1 MISGRKQINDG
12 VISTFLAGHDPMERI
27 VNLDYKYNE
36 DKIKVIYRDENDKKC
51 EFMDFFHPFCW
62 ATRSACDKL
71 CKGDRNK
78 LRALLTE
85 YGIKVKKLDTR
96 DTTGK
101 ERSEYDNGYLFMF
114 YTINAMS
121 YKKFLEFFQ
130 KAENPIYSK
139 EDDEGAKKR
148 SKQYLIVTP
157 QEQYM
162 IATGKRFFK
171 GYEDYN
177 ELLRLIFDL
186 ETEGLDPTR
195 HRIIELGVRFNR
207 PIQTKTGLREYQHI
221 FKLKGETDEEK
232 NFNELELIKVMIKMI
247 HAFEPDIIT
256 AHNGENFDWWFII
269 ERCKVLGTTIEELSK
284 PLFDGNSIRKNNR
297 ETILKLGGEIETFYQ
312 TIVPNTVITD
322 SLHAVRRA
330 QALDSNMERADL
342 KYVTKYSKIVKPNRV
357 YMPGDKIA
365 SVSTDLEKRY
375 AYNDVDGDW
384 YLYDPNYKEINNKKK
399 EPEHNLNYFIK
410 YVEDK
415 TRVATRDE
423 WCEINAEGLSVT
435 WEEYISEIN
444 EENNSLPSPE
454 DLYNDYIKQFNEE
467 QKRASSFTKG
477 MGQKGFTMYTRN
489 YIADGYELVTGEYIG
504 NRYLLDDLW
513 ECDKVEH
520 RYNGSNFLICKMLPV
535 PFQKCCTMG
544 TAGQWKSIMLA
555 WSYENNLAV
564 PMFGESKSFTG
575 GLSRLLK
582 VGFID
587 NVAKFDYNSLYPSIT
602 LTWDISDPEKD
613 LMGAMLFFLEYVL
626 LQREKYKGL
635 MKQAGKLK
643 DKLEDQLTNFTGTEK
658 EKLKLLDDIRK
669 AAEDKSAND
678 KKQLPLKIL
687 GNSFFGSYGAPNVFP
702 FGSLVCAERIT
713 CTGRMCLR
721 LMISHFS
728 TKIPTMAGGSKEY
741 AYQPIVGDSFTGDTP
756 LFIKYKKDY
765 DFNKAGWIDIK
776 PVSEIFDEDC
786 SEIDG
791 LGREYDYSEKPY
803 WVLCRSGW
811 CDCKYVY
818 RHGTDKDIYRV
829 IDDNTGVMVDVTEDH
844 SLYNDEKKEIKPSEI
859 DENTKLEYFDSK
871 FDDGTEKVAYY
882 FMELK
887 IKEVANGIDDRF
899 PTYFMNLEPSYYRE
913 LLSIWEENKR
923 DNIEYTKTVQAQI
936 QFFYSKL
943 NTNI

>member
-1 MISGRKQINDG
+1 MAERKQITEE
-12 VISTFLAGHDPMERI
+12 VISTFLTGRDPMERI
-27 VNLDYKYNE
+27 INLEYKYNE
-36 DKIKVIYRDENDKKC
+36 DKIKVFYRDENDNKC
-51 EFMDFFHPFCW
+51 EMMDFFHPFCW

-71 CKGDRNK
+71 CNGDRDE
-78 LRALLTE
+78 LRALLAK
-85 YGIKVKKLDTR
+85 YNIKVKKLDTR

-101 ERSEYDNGYLFMF
+101 ERKEYENGYLFMF
-114 YTINAMS
+114 YTIKAMS

-130 KAENPIYSK
+130 KAGNPIYSK
-139 EDDEGAKKR
+139 EVDEGSKKR

-195 HRIIELGVRFNR
+195 HRILQVGIRFNR
-207 PIQTKTGLREYQHI
+207 PIKTKEGVREYSQI
-221 FKLKGETDEEK
+221 FSLKGNTEEEK
-232 NFNELELIKVMIKMI
+232 NTKEIELITIMLKMI
-247 HAFEPDIIT
+247 QHYKPDIVT

-269 ERCKVLGTTIEELSK
+269 ERCKALGIDIEELSS
-284 PLFDGNSIRKNNR
+284 PFFNGASIKKNNR

-312 TIVPNTVITD
+312 TVVPGTTVTD

-330 QALDSNMERADL
+330 QAADSNMERADL

-357 YMPGDKIA
+357 YVPGDKIA
-365 SVSTDLEKRY
+365 STLKDLEEHY
-375 AYNDVDGDW
+375 AFNNVDGDW
-384 YLYDPNYKEINNKKK
+384 YVYNPSV
-399 EPEHNLNYFIK
+399 PSS
-410 YVEDK
+410 
-415 TRVATRDE
+415 ATE
-423 WCEINAEGLSVT
+423 
-435 WEEYISEIN
+435 
-444 EENNSLPSPE
+444 
-454 DLYNDYIKQFNEE
+454 
-467 QKRASSFTKG
+467 FTKG
-477 MGQKGFTMYTRN
+477 IGPKGFTLYTRN
-489 YIADGYELVTGEYIG
+489 YIADGYTLVSGKYIVE
-504 NRYLLDDLW
+504 RYLQDDLW

-555 WSYENNLAV
+555 WSYENDLAV

-582 VGFID
+582 VGFVD

-613 LMGAMLFFLEYVL
+613 LMGAMLYFLEYVL
-626 LQREKYKGL
+626 LQREKYKQL
-635 MKQAGKLK
+635 MKKAGKLK
-643 DKLEDQLTNFTGTEK
+643 DKLEKELENFTGTAQ
-658 EKLKLLDDIRK
+658 EKLKLIDDIRK
-669 AAEDKSAND
+669 AAEEKSAND
-678 KKQLPLKIL
+678 KKQLPLKLL

-721 LMISHFS
+721 LMISHFNKLGY
-728 TKIPTMAGGSKEY
+728 T
-741 AYQPIVGDSFTGDTP
+741 PIVGDSFTGDTP

-765 DFNKAGWIDIK
+765 DFKKAGWIDIK
-776 PVSEIFDEDC
+776 PVSEIFDEDS

-818 RHGTDKDIYRV
+818 RHGTDKEIYRV
-829 IDDNTGVMVDVTEDH
+829 TDSNTGTMVDVTEDH
-844 SLYNDEKKEIKPSEI
+844 SLYNDKQQEIKPSEI
-859 DENTKLEYFDSK
+859 DENTKLEYFTGK
-871 FDDGTEKVAYY
+871 FDDGIEKVEQYY
-882 FMELK
+882 LGL
-887 IKEVANGIDDRF
+887 ITKEVAYSLEDRF

-913 LLSIWEENKR
+913 ILDIWREYSR
-923 DNIEYTKTVQAQI
+923 DSIEYSKTVQAQI

-943 NTNI
+943 NTNS

>member
-1 MISGRKQINDG
+1 MIPGRKQINDE

-27 VNLDYKYNE
+27 VNLEYKYNE
-36 DKIKVIYRDENDKKC
+36 DKIKVIYRDENDNKC
-51 EFMDFFHPFCW
+51 EMMDYFHPFCW

-71 CKGDRNK
+71 CNGDRGR
-78 LRALLTE
+78 LRELLAE

-96 DTTGK
+96 DATGK

-139 EDDEGAKKR
+139 EVDEGSKKR

-186 ETEGLDPTR
+186 ETEGLDPTTK
-195 HRIIELGVRFNR
+195 RIIEVGIRFNR
-207 PIQTKTGLREYQHI
+207 PIPTKTGLREYQQI
-221 FKLKGETDEEK
+221 FKLKGKTEEEK
-232 NFNELELIKVMIKMI
+232 DAYELELIKVMLKMI
-247 HAFEPDIIT
+247 QVFKPDIIT
-256 AHNGENFDWWFII
+256 AHNGENFDWWFIM
-269 ERCKVLGTTIEELSK
+269 ERCKMLGTTIEELSK
-284 PLFDGNSIRKNNR
+284 PFFNDNSVRKNNR

-312 TIVPNTVITD
+312 TIVPGVVITD

-365 SVSTDLEKRY
+365 AVSTDLEKHY
-375 AYNDVDGDW
+375 AYNDIDGDW
-384 YLYDPNYKEINNKKK
+384 YLYDPNFKESAIKKV
-399 EPEHNLNYFIK
+399 EPEYTLEHF
-410 YVEDK
+410 K
-415 TRVATRDE
+415 TIAAEAHRTPTREE
-423 WCEINAEGLSVT
+423 WCEINAEGVSVT
-435 WEEYISEIN
+435 WEEYLADIE
-444 EENNSLPSPE
+444 EENENLPTAE
-454 DLYNDYIKQFNEE
+454 ELYEDYITKFNEE
-467 QKRASSFTKG
+467 QNKPVPLKG
-477 MGQKGFTMYTRN
+477 MSGKGFTMYTRN
-489 YIADGYELVTGEYIG
+489 YIADGYELVTGEFIG

-635 MKQAGKLK
+635 MKKAGKLK
-643 DKLEDQLTNFTGTEK
+643 DKLEKELESFTGSEEEK
-658 EKLKLLDDIRK
+658 RHLLDEIRK

-721 LMISHFS
+721 LMISHFN
-728 TKIPTMAGGSKEY
+728 KLGY
-741 AYQPIVGDSFTGDTP
+741 APIVGDSFTGDTP
-756 LFIKYKKDY
+756 LFIKYKE
-765 DFNKAGWIDIK
+765 DFGFNRKGWIDIK
-776 PVSEIFDEDC
+776 PVSEIFNDMESQIDE
-786 SEIDG
+786 

-803 WVLCRSGW
+803 LVLCRSGW

-818 RHGTDKDIYRV
+818 RHKTDKDVYCV
-829 IDDNTGVMVDVTEDH
+829 TNSQGVVVDVTEDH
-844 SLYNDEKKEIKPSEI
+844 SLYDKDYKEIKPSAITQDTE
-859 DENTKLEYFDSK
+859 LEYYTNEIHS
-871 FDDGTEKVAYY
+871 GNEKMVTLLI
-882 FMELK
+882 EETVKSVISGKL
-887 IKEVANGIDDRF
+887 DRF
-899 PTYFMNLEPSYYRE
+899 PAPFMNLSSE
-913 LLSIWEENKR
+913 
-923 DNIEYTKTVQAQI
+923 
-936 QFFYSKL
+936 YSKEVIDYWNEHINGEIDFSKTL
-943 NTNI
+943 EAQLQFIYTRIK

>member
-1 MISGRKQINDG
+1 MHLFLLYKKKVLYSVVYIEILFYFCGNLKKNMIPDRKQINEE

-36 DKIKVIYRDENDKKC
+36 DKIKVIYRDENDNKC
-51 EFMDFFHPFCW
+51 EMMDFFHPFCW

-71 CKGDRNK
+71 CKGDRVR
-78 LRALLTE
+78 LRELLAQ
-85 YGIKVKKLDTR
+85 YDIKVKKLDTR
-96 DTTGK
+96 DTNGV
-101 ERSEYDNGYLFMF
+101 ERTEYENGYLFMF
-114 YTINAMS
+114 YTIKAMS

-139 EDDEGAKKR
+139 SDDEGSKKR

-177 ELLRLIFDL
+177 QLLRLIFDL
-186 ETEGLDPTR
+186 ETQGLDPKR

-207 PIQTKTGLREYQHI
+207 PVHTKTGLREYQHI
-221 FKLKGETDEEK
+221 FKLKGNTEEEQ
-232 NFNELELIKVMIKMI
+232 NAFEIELIKVMLKMI
-247 HAFEPDIIT
+247 QFFKPDIVT
-256 AHNGENFDWWFII
+256 AHNGENFDWWFIV

-284 PLFDGNSIRKNNR
+284 DYFDGECIRKNNR
-297 ETILKLGGEIETFYQ
+297 ESILKLGGEIETFYQ
-312 TIVPNTVITD
+312 TIVPCTVITD

-365 SVSTDLEKRY
+365 QVSTDLEKHY
-375 AYNDVDGDW
+375 AFNNADGDW
-384 YLYDPNYKEINNKKK
+384 YLYDPN
-399 EPEHNLNYFIK
+399 
-410 YVEDK
+410 
-415 TRVATRDE
+415 
-423 WCEINAEGLSVT
+423 
-435 WEEYISEIN
+435 
-444 EENNSLPSPE
+444 
-454 DLYNDYIKQFNEE
+454 FNEGGE
-467 QKRASSFTKG
+467 QRQTTLVKG
-477 MGQKGFTMYTRN
+477 LGKKSFTMYTRN

-504 NRYLLDDLW
+504 DRYLLDDLW

-582 VGFID
+582 VGFVD

-613 LMGAMLFFLEYVL
+613 LMGAMLYFLEYVL

-635 MKQAGKLK
+635 MKKAGKLK
-643 DKLEDQLTNFTGTEK
+643 DKLEAQLADFNGSEQEK
-658 EKLKLLDDIRK
+658 MQVLDEIRK

-702 FGSLVCAERIT
+702 FGSLMCAERIT

-721 LMISHFS
+721 LMISHFN
-728 TKIPTMAGGSKEY
+728 KLGYE
-741 AYQPIVGDSFTGDTP
+741 PIVGDSFTGDTP
-756 LFIKYKKDY
+756 LFIKYHDTG
-765 DFNKAGWIDIK
+765 FIDIK
-776 PVSEIFDEDC
+776 PIEEIIDEK
-786 SEIDG
+786 SIQIDD
-791 LGREYDYSEKPY
+791 LGREYDYSQKPY
-803 WVLCRSGW
+803 MVLCRSGW

-818 RHGTDKDIYRV
+818 RHKTDKDIYRV
-829 IDDNTGVMVDVTEDH
+829 TDDNGLLVDVTEDH
-844 SLYNDEKKEIKPSEI
+844 SLYDKDKKEIKPSKI
-859 DENTKLEYFDSK
+859 DITTELEYYEGVFENGK
-871 FDDGTEKVAYY
+871 EELTDDELYNITLDVA
-882 FMELK
+882 M
-887 IKEVANGIDDRF
+887 GIRDRF
-899 PTYFMNLEPSYYRE
+899 PTIFMNLKPELQSYVVEY
-913 LLSIWEENKR
+913 WESMYTPNK
-923 DNIEYTKTVQAQI
+923 EYNKTIQAQI
-936 QFFYSKL
+936 MFFK
-943 NTNI
+943 NRM

>member
-1 MISGRKQINDG
+1 MIPGRKEINDE

-27 VNLDYKYNE
+27 VNLEYKYNE
-36 DKIKVIYRDENDKKC
+36 DKIKVIYRDENDNKC
-51 EFMDFFHPFCW
+51 EMMDFFHPFCW
-62 ATRSACDKL
+62 ATRSACNKL
-71 CKGDRNK
+71 CGGDREK
-78 LRALLTE
+78 LRSLMAQ

-96 DTTGK
+96 DTTGQ

-114 YTINAMS
+114 YTISAMS

-130 KAENPIYSK
+130 KADNPIYSK
-139 EDDEGAKKR
+139 EVDEGSKKR

-195 HRIIELGVRFNR
+195 HRIIEVGIRFNR
-207 PIQTKTGLREYQHI
+207 PIPTKTGLRDYQQI
-221 FKLKGETDEEK
+221 FKLKGFTEEEK
-232 NFNELELIKVMIKMI
+232 NAYELELIKVMLKMI
-247 HAFEPDIIT
+247 QVFKPDIIT
-256 AHNGENFDWWFII
+256 AHNGENFDWWFIM
-269 ERCKVLGTTIEELSK
+269 ERCKALGTTIEELSK
-284 PLFDGNSIRKNNR
+284 SYFEGNTVRKNNR

-312 TIVPNTVITD
+312 TIVPGTVITD

-365 SVSTDLEKRY
+365 EVSIDLEKRY
-375 AYNDVDGDW
+375 AYNDIDGDW
-384 YLYDPNYKEINNKKK
+384 YRYDENAP
-399 EPEHNLNYFIK
+399 
-410 YVEDK
+410 
-415 TRVATRDE
+415 AT
-423 WCEINAEGLSVT
+423 T
-435 WEEYISEIN
+435 T
-444 EENNSLPSPE
+444 
-454 DLYNDYIKQFNEE
+454 
-467 QKRASSFTKG
+467 FTKG
-477 MGQKGFTMYTRN
+477 MGPKGFTMYTRN
-489 YIADGYELVTGEYIG
+489 YIADGYELVTGEFIG

-555 WSYENNLAV
+555 WAFENNLAV
-564 PMFGESKSFTG
+564 PMFTDTKSFTG

-602 LTWDISDPEKD
+602 LTWDISDSEKD

-635 MKQAGKLK
+635 MKKAGKLK
-643 DKLEDQLTNFTGTEK
+643 DKLEAQLASFIGTED
-658 EKLKLLDDIRK
+658 EKRQLLDEIRK
-669 AAEDKSAND
+669 AAEEKSAND

-687 GNSFFGSYGAPNVFP
+687 GNSFFGSYAATNVFP

-721 LMISHFS
+721 LMISHFN
-728 TKIPTMAGGSKEY
+728 KLGY
-741 AYQPIVGDSFTGDTP
+741 APIVGDSFTGDTP
-756 LFIKYKKDY
+756 LFIKYY
-765 DFNKAGWIDIK
+765 DTGLIDIK
-776 PVSEIFDEDC
+776 PIEEIIDEK
-786 SEIDG
+786 SIQIDE
-791 LGREYDYSEKPY
+791 LGREYDYSQKPY
-803 WVLCRSGW
+803 MVLCRSGW

-818 RHGTDKDIYRV
+818 RHKTDKDIYRV
-829 IDDNTGVMVDVTEDH
+829 TDENTGLLVDVTEDH

-859 DENTKLEYFDSK
+859 DENTKLEYFNGVLENGEIIMANDII
-871 FDDGTEKVAYY
+871 DRIVR
-882 FMELK
+882 
-887 IKEVANGIDDRF
+887 EVALGTRDRF
-899 PTYFMNLEPSYYRE
+899 PIEFMNLKSEQYKYVWYSWLTTFNP
-913 LLSIWEENKR
+913 LT
-923 DNIEYTKTVQAQI
+923 EYSKTIQAQI
-936 QFFYSKL
+936 MYIKKKA
-943 NTNI
+943 ND

>member
-1 MISGRKQINDG
+1 MTCKRKKITEE

-36 DKIKVIYRDENDKKC
+36 DKIKVIYRDKNDNRC
-51 EFMDFFHPFCW
+51 EMLDYFHPFCW
-62 ATRSACDKL
+62 ATRSACNKL
-71 CKGDRNK
+71 CGGDKATLRNLMAK
-78 LRALLTE
+78 

-96 DTTGK
+96 DTTGR
-101 ERSEYDNGYLFMF
+101 ERTEYENGYLFMF
-114 YTINAMS
+114 YTIKATS
-121 YKKFLEFFQ
+121 YKQFLKFFQ
-130 KAENPIYSK
+130 EAGNPVYAK
-139 EDDEGAKKR
+139 DTDEGSKKR

-162 IATGKRFFK
+162 IASGKRFFK
-171 GYEDYN
+171 GYDDYN

-207 PIQTKTGLREYQHI
+207 PVRTKTGLREYGQI
-221 FKLKGETDEEK
+221 FKLKGATKEEK
-232 NFNELELIKVMIKMI
+232 DMHELELIKIMLKMI
-247 HAFEPDIIT
+247 HFFKPDIIT

-269 ERCKVLGTTIEELSK
+269 ERCKQLGTTIEELSREFFNGD
-284 PLFDGNSIRKNNR
+284 PIRKNQR

-312 TIVPNTVITD
+312 TIVPGTIITD

-365 SVSTDLEKRY
+365 QVSTDLVKRY
-375 AYNDVDGDW
+375 AYNDIDGDW
-384 YLYDPNYKEINNKKK
+384 YLYDPTV
-399 EPEHNLNYFIK
+399 P
-410 YVEDK
+410 
-415 TRVATRDE
+415 
-423 WCEINAEGLSVT
+423 SV
-435 WEEYISEIN
+435 
-444 EENNSLPSPE
+444 
-454 DLYNDYIKQFNEE
+454 D
-467 QKRASSFTKG
+467 AFTKG
-477 MGQKGFTMYTRN
+477 MSSKGFTMYTRN
-489 YIADGYELVTGEYIG
+489 FIADGYELVTGEFIG
-504 NRYLLDDLW
+504 NRYLTDDLW

-555 WSYENNLAV
+555 WAYENELAV
-564 PMFGESKSFTG
+564 PMFSDTKSFTG

-582 VGFID
+582 VGFVD

-602 LTWDISDPEKD
+602 LTWDISDSEKD
-613 LMGAMLFFLEYVL
+613 LMGAMLYFLEYVL

-635 MKQAGKLK
+635 MKKAGKLK
-643 DKLEDQLTNFTGTEK
+643 DKLEKELEKFTGTEQ
-658 EKLKLLDDIRK
+658 EKLKLIDDIRK
-669 AAEDKSAND
+669 AAEEKSAND

-687 GNSFFGSYGAPNVFP
+687 GNSFFGSYAATNVFP

-721 LMISHFS
+721 LMIHHFA
-728 TKIPTMAGGSKEY
+728 TGIPNEMGGDKSY
-741 AYQPIVGDSFTGDTP
+741 AYTPIVGDSFTGDTP

-765 DFNKAGWIDIK
+765 DFKKAGWIDIK

-829 IDDNTGVMVDVTEDH
+829 TDSNTGAMVDVTEDH
-844 SLYNDEKKEIKPSEI
+844 SLYNDAQQEIKPSEI
-859 DENTKLEYFDSK
+859 DENTKLEYYNGK
-871 FDDGTEKVAYY
+871 IDDGTEKVVYY
-882 FMELK
+882 LMDLK

-899 PTYFMNLEPSYYRE
+899 PAYFMNLEPSYYRGI
-913 LLSIWEENKR
+913 LDIWEENKR
-923 DNIEYTKTVQAQI
+923 DSIEYTKTVQAQI
-936 QFFYSKL
+936 MFMKEKML
-943 NTNI
+943 CHRK

>member
-1 MISGRKQINDG
+1 MIPGRKEINDE

-27 VNLDYKYNE
+27 VNLEYKYNE
-36 DKIKVIYRDENDKKC
+36 DKIKVIYRDENDNKC
-51 EFMDFFHPFCW
+51 EMMDFFHPFCW

-71 CKGDRNK
+71 CGGDRAR
-78 LRALLTE
+78 LRDLMAQ

-96 DTTGK
+96 DTTGR
-101 ERSEYDNGYLFMF
+101 ERSEYENGYLFMF
-114 YTINAMS
+114 YTIQAMS

-139 EDDEGAKKR
+139 EVDEGSKKR

-171 GYEDYN
+171 GYDDYN

-195 HRIIELGVRFNR
+195 HRIIEVGIRFNR
-207 PIQTKTGLREYQHI
+207 PIPTKTGLREYQQI
-221 FKLKGETDEEK
+221 FKLKGFTEEEK
-232 NFNELELIKVMIKMI
+232 NAYELELIKVMLKMI
-247 HAFEPDIIT
+247 QVFKPDIIT
-256 AHNGENFDWWFII
+256 AHNGENFDWWFIM
-269 ERCKVLGTTIEELSK
+269 ERCKALGTTIEELSQT
-284 PLFDGNSIRKNNR
+284 FFNGNPVRKNNR

-312 TIVPNTVITD
+312 TIVPGTVITD

-365 SVSTDLEKRY
+365 IVSTDLEKHY

-384 YLYDPNYKEINNKKK
+384 YLYDPNFNETVNKKK
-399 EPEHNLNYFIK
+399 ELEYDLEYFIK
-410 YVEDK
+410 KVENE
-415 TRVATRDE
+415 RREPTRDE

-435 WEEYISEIN
+435 WEEYVAEVE
-444 EENNSLPSPE
+444 EENNSLSSPE
-454 DLYNDYIKQFNEE
+454 ELYTDYLNSFNEE
-467 QKRASSFTKG
+467 QKATSRFVKG
-477 MGQKGFTMYTRN
+477 MGPKGFTMYTRN
-489 YIADGYELVTGEYIG
+489 YIADGYELVTGEFIG

-635 MKQAGKLK
+635 MKKAGKLK
-643 DKLEDQLTNFTGTEK
+643 DKLEGQLSDFTGTEA
-658 EKLKLLDDIRK
+658 ERLQLIDDIRK

-721 LMISHFS
+721 LMISHFN
-728 TKIPTMAGGSKEY
+728 KLGY
-741 AYQPIVGDSFTGDTP
+741 APIVGDSFTGDTP
-756 LFIKYKKDY
+756 LFIKYY
-765 DFNKAGWIDIK
+765 DTGLIDIK
-776 PVSEIFDEDC
+776 PIDEIIDENSIETD
-786 SEIDG
+786 E
-791 LGREYDYSEKPY
+791 LGREYDYSQKPY
-803 WVLCRSGW
+803 MVLCRSGW

-818 RHGTDKDIYRV
+818 RHRTEKDIYRV
-829 IDDNTGVMVDVTEDH
+829 YNDNDMIVDVTEDH
-844 SLYNDEKKEIKPSEI
+844 SLYNDKQEEIKPSQI
-859 DENTKLEYFDSK
+859 TQNTELEYFN
-871 FDDGTEKVAYY
+871 GE
-882 FMELK
+882 
-887 IKEVANGIDDRF
+887 IKGLEQEYPYHVIHSLTLEVAIGIRDRF
-899 PTYFMNLEPSYYRE
+899 PVE
-913 LLSIWEENKR
+913 LLNTTPYCSSLVIDCWKEMHNPNK
-923 DNIEYTKTVQAQI
+923 E
-936 QFFYSKL
+936 YSKTIL
-943 NTNI
+943 AQLMFIENQAK

>member
-1 MISGRKQINDG
+1 MIPGRKQINDE

-27 VNLDYKYNE
+27 VNLEYKYNE

-51 EFMDFFHPFCW
+51 EMMDFFHPFCW

-71 CKGDRNK
+71 CNGDRAR
-78 LRALLTE
+78 LRELMAQ
-85 YGIKVKKLDTR
+85 YGVKVKKLDTR

-114 YTINAMS
+114 YTIKAMS

-139 EDDEGAKKR
+139 EVDEGSKKR

-186 ETEGLDPTR
+186 ETQGLDPTR
-195 HRIIELGVRFNR
+195 HRIIEVGIRFNR
-207 PIQTKTGLREYQHI
+207 PILTKTGLREYQQI
-221 FKLKGETDEEK
+221 FKLKGYTEEEK
-232 NFNELELIKVMIKMI
+232 NACELELIKIMLKMVQ
-247 HAFEPDIIT
+247 AFKPDIIT
-256 AHNGENFDWWFII
+256 AHNGENFDWWFIM
-269 ERCKVLGTTIEELSK
+269 ERCKALGTTIEELSK
-284 PLFDGNSIRKNNR
+284 QFFNGESVKKNNR

-312 TIVPNTVITD
+312 TIVPGTIITD

-365 SVSTDLEKRY
+365 AVSTDLEKRY
-375 AYNDVDGDW
+375 AYNDIDGDW
-384 YLYDPNYKEINNKKK
+384 YLYDPTA
-399 EPEHNLNYFIK
+399 PS
-410 YVEDK
+410 VE
-415 TRVATRDE
+415 T
-423 WCEINAEGLSVT
+423 
-435 WEEYISEIN
+435 
-444 EENNSLPSPE
+444 
-454 DLYNDYIKQFNEE
+454 
-467 QKRASSFTKG
+467 FTKG
-477 MGQKGFTMYTRN
+477 MNGKSFTMYTRN
-489 YIADGYELVTGEYIG
+489 YIADGYELVTGEFIG

-635 MKQAGKLK
+635 MKKAGKLK
-643 DKLEDQLTNFTGTEK
+643 DKLEAQLGEFIGTEE
-658 EKLKLLDDIRK
+658 EKRQLENEIRK
-669 AAEDKSAND
+669 AAEEKSAND
-678 KKQLPLKIL
+678 KKQLPMKIL

-721 LMISHFS
+721 LMISHFN
-728 TKIPTMAGGSKEY
+728 KLGY
-741 AYQPIVGDSFTGDTP
+741 APIVGDSFTGDTP
-756 LFIKYKKDY
+756 LFIKYHDTG
-765 DFNKAGWIDIK
+765 FIDIK
-776 PVSEIFDEDC
+776 PIEEIIDESSIQVD
-786 SEIDG
+786 E
-791 LGREYDYSEKPY
+791 LGREYDYSQKPY
-803 WVLCRSGW
+803 MVLCRSGW

-818 RHGTDKDIYRV
+818 RHKTDKDIYRV
-829 IDDNTGVMVDVTEDH
+829 TDNNGLIVDVTEDH
-844 SLYNDEKKEIKPSEI
+844 SLYNKDKKEIKPSRINATTE
-859 DENTKLEYFDSK
+859 LEYY
-871 FDDGTEKVAYY
+871 DGVFEDG
-882 FMELK
+882 
-887 IKEVANGIDDRF
+887 KEEVPYHVIYDITLDVVLGIRDRF
-899 PTYFMNLEPSYYRE
+899 PTLFMNLKPE
-913 LLSIWEENKR
+913 LQGYVVENWESMYSPNK
-923 DNIEYTKTVQAQI
+923 EYSKTVQAQI
-936 QFFYSKL
+936 MFFK
-943 NTNI
+943 TRI

>member
-1 MISGRKQINDG
+1 MISGRKQINDE
-12 VISTFLAGHDPMERI
+12 VISTFLSGHDPMERI
-27 VNLDYKYNE
+27 VNLEYKYNE

-51 EFMDFFHPFCW
+51 EMMDFFHPFCW
-62 ATRSACDKL
+62 ATRSACNKL
-71 CKGDRNK
+71 CRGDRNR
-78 LRALLTE
+78 LRALLAE

-96 DTTGK
+96 DATGK

-139 EDDEGAKKR
+139 EVDEGSKKR

-186 ETEGLDPTR
+186 ETEGLDPTTK
-195 HRIIELGVRFNR
+195 RIIEVGIRFNR
-207 PIQTKTGLREYQHI
+207 PIPTKTGLREYQQI
-221 FKLKGETDEEK
+221 FKLKGETEEEK
-232 NFNELELIKVMIKMI
+232 NAYEIELIKVMLKMI
-247 HAFEPDIIT
+247 QVFKPDIVT

-269 ERCKVLGTTIEELSK
+269 ERCKALGTTIEELSK
-284 PLFDGNSIRKNNR
+284 PFFEDNSVRKNNR

-312 TIVPNTVITD
+312 TIVPGTVITD

-365 SVSTDLEKRY
+365 QVSTDLEKHY
-375 AYNDVDGDW
+375 AFNNTDGDW
-384 YLYDPNYKEINNKKK
+384 YLYDPNLKDTTINKA
-399 EPEHNLNYFIK
+399 EPKYTLEHFKIIASEAYRTPIR
-410 YVEDK
+410 E
-415 TRVATRDE
+415 E

-435 WEEYISEIN
+435 WNEYLADIE
-444 EENNSLPSPE
+444 EENKNLPTAE
-454 DLYNDYIKQFNEE
+454 ELYEDYITKFNEE
-467 QKRASSFTKG
+467 HNKPVALKG
-477 MGQKGFTMYTRN
+477 MSGKGFTMYTRN

-504 NRYLLDDLW
+504 DRYLLDDLW

-635 MKQAGKLK
+635 MKKAGKLK
-643 DKLEDQLTNFTGTEK
+643 DKLEEQLSQFNGSEQ
-658 EKLKLLDDIRK
+658 EKLELLDAIRK

-721 LMISHFS
+721 LMISHFN
-728 TKIPTMAGGSKEY
+728 KLGY
-741 AYQPIVGDSFTGDTP
+741 APIVGDSFTGDTP

-765 DFNKAGWIDIK
+765 DFKKAGWIDIK
-776 PVSEIFDEDC
+776 PVSEIFNEDC

-818 RHGTDKDIYRV
+818 RHGTDKDIHRV

-859 DENTKLEYFDSK
+859 NENTKLEYFDGK
-871 FDDGTEKVAYY
+871 FDDGTEKVVYY
-882 FMELK
+882 LMELN
-887 IKEVANGIDDRF
+887 IKEVANGIVDRF

-913 LLSIWEENKR
+913 ILDIWEENKR

-936 QFFYSKL
+936 QLFYSKL

>member
-1 MISGRKQINDG
+1 MTCKRKKITEE

-36 DKIKVIYRDENDKKC
+36 DKIKVIYRDENDNRC
-51 EFMDFFHPFCW
+51 EMMDYFHPFCW
-62 ATRSACDKL
+62 ATRSACNKL
-71 CKGDRNK
+71 CGGDK
-78 LRALLTE
+78 DILRHLMAK

-96 DTTGK
+96 DTTGR
-101 ERSEYDNGYLFMF
+101 ERTEYENGYLFMF
-114 YTINAMS
+114 YTIKATS
-121 YKKFLEFFQ
+121 YKQFLKFFQ
-130 KAENPIYSK
+130 EAGNPIYSK
-139 EDDEGAKKR
+139 DTDEGSKKR

-162 IATGKRFFK
+162 IASGKRFFK
-171 GYEDYN
+171 GYDDYN

-207 PIQTKTGLREYQHI
+207 PVRTKTGLREYDQI
-221 FKLKGETDEEK
+221 FKLRGTTKEEK
-232 NFNELELIKVMIKMI
+232 DAYELELIKLMLKMI
-247 HAFEPDIIT
+247 QNFKPDIIT

-269 ERCKVLGTTIEELSK
+269 ERCKQLGTTIEELSK
-284 PLFDGNSIRKNNR
+284 EFFVGESVRKNQR

-312 TIVPNTVITD
+312 TIVPGTIITD

-365 SVSTDLEKRY
+365 QVSTDLVKRY
-375 AYNDVDGDW
+375 AYNDIDGDW
-384 YLYDPNYKEINNKKK
+384 YLYDPTV
-399 EPEHNLNYFIK
+399 P
-410 YVEDK
+410 
-415 TRVATRDE
+415 
-423 WCEINAEGLSVT
+423 SVDT
-435 WEEYISEIN
+435 
-444 EENNSLPSPE
+444 
-454 DLYNDYIKQFNEE
+454 
-467 QKRASSFTKG
+467 FTKG
-477 MGQKGFTMYTRN
+477 MGDKGFTMYTRN
-489 YIADGYELVTGEYIG
+489 FVADGYELVTGEFIG
-504 NRYLLDDLW
+504 NRYLTDDLW

-555 WSYENNLAV
+555 WSYENDLAV

-582 VGFID
+582 VGFVD

-635 MKQAGKLK
+635 MKKAGKLK
-643 DKLEDQLTNFTGTEK
+643 DKLEAQLENFTGTEQ
-658 EKLKLLDDIRK
+658 EKLHLIDEIRK
-669 AAEDKSAND
+669 AAEEKSAND

-721 LMISHFS
+721 LMISHFNKLGY
-728 TKIPTMAGGSKEY
+728 T
-741 AYQPIVGDSFTGDTP
+741 PIVGDSFTGDTP

-765 DFNKAGWIDIK
+765 DFKKAGWIDIK
-776 PVSEIFDEDC
+776 PVSEIFDEDS

-818 RHGTDKDIYRV
+818 RHGTDKEIYRV
-829 IDDNTGVMVDVTEDH
+829 TDSNTGAMVDVTEDH
-844 SLYNDEKKEIKPSEI
+844 SLYNDKQQEIKPSEI
-859 DENTKLEYFDSK
+859 DENTKLEYFTGK
-871 FDDGTEKVAYY
+871 FDDGIEKVEQYY
-882 FMELK
+882 LDL
-887 IKEVANGIDDRF
+887 ITKEVAYSLEDRF

-913 LLSIWEENKR
+913 ILDIWREYSR
-923 DNIEYTKTVQAQI
+923 DIIEYSKTVQAQI

-943 NTNI
+943 NTNS

>member
-1 MISGRKQINDG
+1 
-12 VISTFLAGHDPMERI
+12 MERI

-36 DKIKVIYRDENDKKC
+36 DKIKVIYRDENDNRC
-51 EFMDFFHPFCW
+51 EMMDYFHPFCW
-62 ATRSACDKL
+62 ATRSACNKL
-71 CKGDRNK
+71 CGGDKDILRNLMAK
-78 LRALLTE
+78 

-96 DTTGK
+96 DTTGR
-101 ERSEYDNGYLFMF
+101 ERTEYENGYLFMF
-114 YTINAMS
+114 YTIKATS
-121 YKKFLEFFQ
+121 YKQFLKFFQ
-130 KAENPIYSK
+130 EAGNPVYSK
-139 EDDEGAKKR
+139 DTDEGSKKR

-162 IATGKRFFK
+162 IASGKRFFK
-171 GYEDYN
+171 GYDDYN

-207 PIQTKTGLREYQHI
+207 PVRTKTGLREYDQI
-221 FKLKGETDEEK
+221 FKLRGTTKEEK
-232 NFNELELIKVMIKMI
+232 DAYELELIKLMLKMI
-247 HAFEPDIIT
+247 QNFKPDIIT

-269 ERCKVLGTTIEELSK
+269 ERCKQLGTTIEELSK
-284 PLFDGNSIRKNNR
+284 DFFSGETVRKNQR

-312 TIVPNTVITD
+312 TIVPGTIITD

-330 QALDSNMERADL
+330 QAADSNMERADL

-365 SVSTDLEKRY
+365 QVSTDLVKRY
-375 AYNDVDGDW
+375 AYNDIDGDW
-384 YLYDPNYKEINNKKK
+384 YLYDPTV
-399 EPEHNLNYFIK
+399 P
-410 YVEDK
+410 
-415 TRVATRDE
+415 
-423 WCEINAEGLSVT
+423 SV
-435 WEEYISEIN
+435 
-444 EENNSLPSPE
+444 
-454 DLYNDYIKQFNEE
+454 D
-467 QKRASSFTKG
+467 AFTKG
-477 MGQKGFTMYTRN
+477 MSSKGFTMYTRN
-489 YIADGYELVTGEYIG
+489 FIADGYELVTGEFIG
-504 NRYLLDDLW
+504 NRYLTDDLW

-555 WSYENNLAV
+555 WSYENDLAV

-582 VGFID
+582 VGFVD

-613 LMGAMLFFLEYVL
+613 LMGAMLYFLEYVL
-626 LQREKYKGL
+626 LQREKYKQL
-635 MKQAGKLK
+635 MKKAGKLK
-643 DKLEDQLTNFTGTEK
+643 DKLEKQLENFTGTEQ
-658 EKLKLLDDIRK
+658 EKLHLIDEIRK
-669 AAEDKSAND
+669 AAEEKSSND
-678 KKQLPLKIL
+678 KKQLPLKLL

-721 LMISHFS
+721 LMIHHFA
-728 TKIPTMAGGSKEY
+728 TGIPNEMGGDKSY
-741 AYQPIVGDSFTGDTP
+741 AYTPIVGDSFTGDTP

-765 DFNKAGWIDIK
+765 DFKKAGWIDIK
-776 PVSEIFDEDC
+776 PVSEIFDEDS

-811 CDCKYVY
+811 CECKYVY
-818 RHGTDKDIYRV
+818 RHGTDKEIYRV
-829 IDDNTGVMVDVTEDH
+829 TDSNTGAMVDVTEDH
-844 SLYNDEKKEIKPSEI
+844 SLYNDKQQEIKPSEI
-859 DENTKLEYFDSK
+859 NENTKLEYFDGK
-871 FDDGTEKVAYY
+871 FDNGVEKIEQYY
-882 FMELK
+882 LDL
-887 IKEVANGIDDRF
+887 ITKEVAYGLEDRF

-913 LLSIWEENKR
+913 ILDTWREYSR
-923 DNIEYTKTVQAQI
+923 DSIEYSKTVQAQI
-936 QFFYSKL
+936 HFFYSKL
-943 NTNI
+943 NTNS

>member
-1 MISGRKQINDG
+1 MIPGRKEINDE
-12 VISTFLAGHDPMERI
+12 VISTFLAGYDPMERI
-27 VNLDYKYNE
+27 VNLEYKYNE
-36 DKIKVIYRDENDKKC
+36 DKIKVIYRDENDNKC
-51 EFMDFFHPFCW
+51 EMMDFFHPFCW
-62 ATRSACDKL
+62 ATRSACNKL
-71 CKGDRNK
+71 CGGDREK
-78 LRALLTE
+78 LRSLMAQ

-96 DTTGK
+96 DTTGQ

-114 YTINAMS
+114 YTISAMS

-130 KAENPIYSK
+130 KADNPIYSK
-139 EDDEGAKKR
+139 EVDEGSKKR

-195 HRIIELGVRFNR
+195 HRIIEVGIRFNR
-207 PIQTKTGLREYQHI
+207 PIPTKTGLRDYQQI
-221 FKLKGETDEEK
+221 FKLKGFTEEEK
-232 NFNELELIKVMIKMI
+232 NAYELELIKVMLKMI
-247 HAFEPDIIT
+247 QVFKPDIIT
-256 AHNGENFDWWFII
+256 AHNGENFDWWFIM
-269 ERCKVLGTTIEELSK
+269 ERCKALGTTIEELSQT
-284 PLFDGNSIRKNNR
+284 FFNGNPVRKNNR

-312 TIVPNTVITD
+312 TIVPGTVITD

-365 SVSTDLEKRY
+365 EVSIDLEKRY
-375 AYNDVDGDW
+375 AYNDIDGDW
-384 YLYDPNYKEINNKKK
+384 YRYDE
-399 EPEHNLNYFIK
+399 
-410 YVEDK
+410 
-415 TRVATRDE
+415 
-423 WCEINAEGLSVT
+423 NA
-435 WEEYISEIN
+435 
-444 EENNSLPSPE
+444 PSTT
-454 DLYNDYIKQFNEE
+454 
-467 QKRASSFTKG
+467 AFTKG
-477 MGQKGFTMYTRN
+477 MGPKGFTMYTRN
-489 YIADGYELVTGEYIG
+489 YIADGYELVTGEFIG

-635 MKQAGKLK
+635 MKKAGKLK
-643 DKLEDQLTNFTGTEK
+643 DKLEGQLSDFTGTEA
-658 EKLKLLDDIRK
+658 ERLQLIDDIRK

-721 LMISHFS
+721 LMISHFN
-728 TKIPTMAGGSKEY
+728 KLGY
-741 AYQPIVGDSFTGDTP
+741 APIVGDSFTGDTP
-756 LFIKYKKDY
+756 LFIKYKE
-765 DFNKAGWIDIK
+765 DFGFNRKGWIDIK
-776 PVSEIFDEDC
+776 PVSEIFNDMESQIDE
-786 SEIDG
+786 

-803 WVLCRSGW
+803 LVLCRSGW

-818 RHGTDKDIYRV
+818 RHKTDKDVYCVTNSQGV
-829 IDDNTGVMVDVTEDH
+829 IVDVTEDH
-844 SLYNDEKKEIKPSEI
+844 SLYDKDYKEIKPSAITNDTE
-859 DENTKLEYFDSK
+859 LEYYTNEIHS
-871 FDDGTEKVAYY
+871 GNEKMCTLLIEETVKSVISGK
-882 FMELK
+882 L
-887 IKEVANGIDDRF
+887 DRF
-899 PTYFMNLEPSYYRE
+899 PAPFMNLSSEYSKE
-913 LLSIWEENKR
+913 V
-923 DNIEYTKTVQAQI
+923 IEYWNEHINGEIDFSKTLEAQL
-936 QFFYSKL
+936 QFIYTRI
-943 NTNI
+943 N